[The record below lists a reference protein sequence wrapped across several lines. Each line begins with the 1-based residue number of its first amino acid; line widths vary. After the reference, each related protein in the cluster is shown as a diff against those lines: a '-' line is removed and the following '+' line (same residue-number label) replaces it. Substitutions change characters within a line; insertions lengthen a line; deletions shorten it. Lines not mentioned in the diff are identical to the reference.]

1 MIEALV
7 FLGAFTAYTGL
18 GISTTLTFR
27 DVFHRQLAW
36 GVALVVTAHD
46 FGVWAHRYE
55 WQFDQAVRNGYG
67 GFLLFHTAL
76 IYINVAL
83 FTPDRISRILH
94 RVAFVVVSMGAV
106 GATFRY
112 DVVSVYRIPVLFV
125 LVLTVLAAFMF
136 WIRADPRADIS
147 HEPFRA

>member
-1 MIEALV
+1 MIETLV

-27 DVFHRQLAW
+27 DVFHRRLAW
-36 GVALVVTAHD
+36 GVALVVTAHV

-76 IYINVAL
+76 TAINAAL
-83 FTPDRISRILH
+83 FTPDRISRVLH

-112 DVVSVYRIPVLFV
+112 DVVSVYRIPVLIV
-125 LVLTVLAAFMF
+125 LILTAALSYRLRKATQGNS
-136 WIRADPRADIS
+136 IEVPA
-147 HEPFRA
+147 

>member
-1 MIEALV
+1 MTETIV
-7 FLGAFTAYTGL
+7 FLGAFLAYTGL
-18 GISTTLTFR
+18 GISTTLTWR
-27 DVFHRQLAW
+27 GVFDRRLAL
-36 GVALVVTAHD
+36 GVALIVTAHV
-46 FGVWAHRYE
+46 FGVWSHRYE
-55 WQFDQAVRNGYG
+55 WQFEQAVRNGYG

-76 IYINVAL
+76 TAINAAL
-83 FTPDRISRILH
+83 FTPDRISRVLH